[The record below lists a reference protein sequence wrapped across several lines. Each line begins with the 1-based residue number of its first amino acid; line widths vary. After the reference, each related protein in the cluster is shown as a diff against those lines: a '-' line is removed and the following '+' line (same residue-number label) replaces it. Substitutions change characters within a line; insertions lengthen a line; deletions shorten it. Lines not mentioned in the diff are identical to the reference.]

1 MILCPNAKINLGL
14 TVHPRRPDGFH
25 DIESLFV
32 PVRELSDV
40 LEVVHSDSFEIVCYN
55 SPEDIPVEKNLCYKA
70 FDLMRREYGI
80 GNVKIFL
87 YKNIPT
93 GAGLG
98 GGSSDAAFTLVA
110 LNEIFSLGL
119 DRATLAGHAATL
131 GSDCPFFI
139 YNAPMIAT
147 GRGEI
152 LEPFDF
158 DLGRFKIEVATP
170 PIHISTPAAYR
181 KVDEYFAQNPR
192 ENALPL
198 AKTLKLEP
206 REWPENLVN
215 DFQRPIF
222 AEYPALEEL
231 KNDFYRRGAVY
242 SAMSGS
248 GSAVFGLFPNLV

>member
-14 TVHPRRPDGFH
+14 TVYPRRADGFH

-32 PVRELSDV
+32 PVRDLSDV
-40 LEVVHSDSFEIVCYN
+40 LEVVHSDSFELICYN
-55 SPEDIPVEKNLCYKA
+55 SPEVIPVEKNLCYRA
-70 FDLMRREYGI
+70 FELMRREYGI
-80 GNVKIFL
+80 GNVKIYL

-110 LNEIFSLGL
+110 LNEIFLLGL
-119 DRATLAGHAATL
+119 DKVTLAAHAATL

-158 DLGRFKIEVATP
+158 DMERFRVEVVTP
-170 PIHISTPAAYR
+170 GIHISTPEAY
-181 KVDEYFAQNPR
+181 KLVDDYYAKNPR
-192 ENALPL
+192 QKPLPIENM
-198 AKTLKLEP
+198 LKMEP
-206 REWPENLVN
+206 SEWPENLVN
-215 DFQRPIF
+215 DFQEPIF
-222 AEYPALEEL
+222 TEYPALAEL
-231 KNDFYRRGAVY
+231 KNDFYNRGAVY

-248 GSAVFGLFPNLV
+248 GSAVFGLFPK

>member
-14 TVHPRRPDGFH
+14 TVYERRSDGFH
-25 DIESLFV
+25 NIESLFV

-40 LEVVHSDSFEIVCYN
+40 LEVVHCDSFELVCYN

-70 FDLMRREYGI
+70 FELMRQLYGI
-80 GNVKIFL
+80 GDVKIYL

-110 LNEIFSLGL
+110 INEIFSLGL
-119 DRATLAGHAATL
+119 SKTALAAHAATL

-139 YNAPMIAT
+139 YNCPMLAS

-158 DLGRFKIEVATP
+158 DMERFRVEVATP
-170 PIHISTPAAYR
+170 GIHISTPAAY
-181 KVDEYFAQNPR
+181 KMVDEYFAQNPR
-192 ENALPL
+192 QKRFPL
-198 AKTLKLEP
+198 AKTLKMEP

-222 AEYPALEEL
+222 AEYPALEKL
-231 KNDFYRRGAVY
+231 KNDFYGRGAVY

-248 GSAVFGLFPNLV
+248 GSAVFGLFLR